1 MRYKVEY
8 TNPEGERVLAI
19 ETCGTNS
26 RSEARRL
33 LAMIAHNQGWTEVE
47 MWDYRGS
54 LEEDFAIMTRANE
67 MEARTGNLPEDRVA
81 EIEITDHDD
90 ANAGEP
96 KTSASSLGSIKMQQ
110 QGSSSE
116 PFRVKLLPGD
126 AAEKA
131 KSEGPKTRKSHR
143 KSTKS
148 SDEAGE

>member
-1 MRYKVEY
+1 MLFDLDAAK
-8 TNPEGERVLAI
+8 A
-19 ETCGTNS
+19 
-26 RSEARRL
+26 
-33 LAMIAHNQGWTEVE
+33 
-47 MWDYRGS
+47 
-54 LEEDFAIMTRANE
+54 E

-131 KSEGPKTRKSHR
+131 KSEGPKTREEPSQV
-143 KSTKS
+143 
-148 SDEAGE
+148 D